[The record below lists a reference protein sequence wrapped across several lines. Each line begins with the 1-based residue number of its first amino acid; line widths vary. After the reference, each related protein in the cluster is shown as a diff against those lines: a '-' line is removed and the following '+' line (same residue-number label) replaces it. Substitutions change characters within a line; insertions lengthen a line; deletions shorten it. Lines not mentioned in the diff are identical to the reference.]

1 MIQQNSDK
9 CKFQA
14 PFRRKYAINNR
25 AHKNQCL
32 IEHRPLSTL
41 ICNNKVTFILI
52 TFKTKLFVM
61 FIILILILLRLDII
75 DNLNYGSIV
84 KII

>member
-14 PFRRKYAINNR
+14 PFRRKYAINKC

-32 IEHRPLSTL
+32 IEHRPLSKL
-41 ICNNKVTFILI
+41 IRNSKI
-52 TFKTKLFVM
+52 TFMSITDENNENVIFE
-61 FIILILILLRLDII
+61 ILVSTLMRFA
-75 DNLNYGSIV
+75 NFW
-84 KII
+84 KQ